1 MSVRICALV
10 GKMEGPPRVK
20 HSRGLPPELTE
31 GRDER
36 AQLPWPR
43 VLVIEEK
50 PDGFF
55 LFRLTADGSVAGDTW
70 HLSLNDAKQQAAYE
84 YGDGL
89 GEWRQVPEEV
99 ADIVDFAMAQ
109 AS

>member
-1 MSVRICALV
+1 MSVRIFALV

-20 HSRGLPPELTE
+20 HYRGLPPELTE

-36 AQLPWPR
+36 AKLPWPH

-55 LFRLTADGSVAGDTW
+55 LFRLVADGSVAGDTW
-70 HLSLNDAKQQAAYE
+70 HMSLDDAKQQAEYE
-84 YGDGL
+84 YGEGL
-89 GEWRQVPEEV
+89 GEWKHIPEDV
-99 ADIVDFAMAQ
+99 ADIVDFAIAQ
-109 AS
+109 TP